1 MQRLLL
7 ACTAA
12 GLLLSANA
20 GFAASDRQN
29 LIPPSVPSFQS
40 GQASPPSTAGQA
52 SPRVPAAQPAPATT
66 AAGQSGPTTTA
77 AGQPA
82 PAATAPGQSAPA
94 TAPAPQQPAQPTQL
108 SRADQAF
115 VAAATQNSMVQLQ
128 NAQLAAQ
135 RAASPQVRQLS
146 QRLVT
151 DQTAASDALQQIAQ
165 QDNLT
170 PPAQPSPM
178 QAAQGRRLT
187 RLYGASFDSAFLH
200 AEALQDA
207 QTIGLYQREAESSRD
222 PTLKDFAQQTLSALR
237 QHLALARS
245 LNTVNAANATGW
257 NGED

>member
-12 GLLLSANA
+12 GTLLSANA

-29 LIPPSVPSFQS
+29 LIPPSVPAYQS
-40 GQASPPSTAGQA
+40 GQLSA
-52 SPRVPAAQPAPATT
+52 RVPAAQPAPPAPAGQSAPAATT
-66 AAGQSGPTTTA
+66 AGQSAPATMP

-82 PAATAPGQSAPA
+82 PAATAAGQSAPA

-135 RAASPQVRQLS
+135 RAASPQVRQLA

-178 QAAQGRRLT
+178 QAAQGQRLT
-187 RLYGASFDSAFLH
+187 TLYGASFDSAFLH
-200 AEALQDA
+200 AEAVQDA
-207 QTIGLYQREAESSRD
+207 QAIGLYQREAQSSRD

-245 LNTVNAANATGW
+245 LNTANAANATGW
-257 NGED
+257 SGED